1 MAIFPNPDVPV
12 LVETPN
18 RPYFQMVRC
27 HYISVECNDPR
38 PEWQINLG
46 GQPMPFLMLGL
57 VGIIQQ
63 PFDAPRFNTY
73 GLIDQLFA
81 GIEAR
86 ADLLINFNDIWLPG
100 FLFKADP
107 GVGDVYRVVNELF
120 TWAYRF
126 RDGQSNKTDFEENCR
141 RLHGIAFSED
151 ETRAFKDWS
160 AEQISGAQK
169 RPPKNPEL
177 KLQTKLGF

>member
-12 LVETPN
+12 LVETPS
-18 RPYFQMVRC
+18 RPYLQMVRC
-27 HYISVECNDPR
+27 HYLSVECNDPR

-46 GQPMPFLMLGL
+46 GQPMPFLMLGP

-63 PFDAPRFNTY
+63 PFDAPRFTTY

-100 FLFKADP
+100 FLFKDDP
-107 GVGDVYRVVNELF
+107 GNRVREGWVHRCGFQFLRCLRSCYADE
-120 TWAYRF
+120 WAR
-126 RDGQSNKTDFEENCR
+126 TTC
-141 RLHGIAFSED
+141 H
-151 ETRAFKDWS
+151 
-160 AEQISGAQK
+160 
-169 RPPKNPEL
+169 
-177 KLQTKLGF
+177 